1 MIAVLAPMLPLRH
14 AVPAATAGAAGAFEA
29 GNLVVSVPY
38 VPASASL
45 VPLCRALLTFEQGG
59 PGAAQAAVE
68 LQQPQGAANAP
79 GISFDGLAL
88 LEGATGGS
96 EQSAAAWCALF
107 LAHPPRG

>member
-1 MIAVLAPMLPLRH
+1 MRRRRPKPEF
-14 AVPAATAGAAGAFEA
+14 TARVRGLNGRF
-29 GNLVVSVPY
+29 LVVSVPY
-38 VPASASL
+38 VPAAGSL
-45 VPLCRALLTFEQGG
+45 VPLCRALLTFEQGA

-79 GISFDGLAL
+79 GVSFDGLAL